1 MRMLSAFRG
10 LLSRCWKIDYGKG
23 GVWFGTKNNSS
34 LLRRENATLI
44 IIFTVVIII
53 VTILS
58 SLEIS
63 LSQSLQNIVFKY
75 LTAQLSLVWAGVSGS
90 QLNSHYSPI

>member
-1 MRMLSAFRG
+1 MV
-10 LLSRCWKIDYGKG
+10 WG
-23 GVWFGTKNNSS
+23 GIKNNSS
-34 LLRRENATLI
+34 LLQRENATLI
-44 IIFTVVIII
+44 IIFTIIII

-90 QLNSHYSPI
+90 QLNSHYSPV